1 MPLFPVAHAHTPAQP
16 LIQFGHRTV
25 VQLGSS
31 IEVIAGDI
39 TKPETL
45 LPAVQG
51 LRVKVLMTHY
61 QGVLNTLAAARSA
74 SFRGRFVYL
83 NSGVTNPSLAGS
95 LLNLLKRNTLIW
107 RRHVE
112 DEIRASGLDYTIIR
126 VGFLLNHPGGQRA
139 VEVSQ
144 TALPLA
150 PGNRIAR
157 ADAAEAFVEAMQHP
171 QASRTTIRHRMGQ
184 RQPRR
189 LGYAI

>member
-1 MPLFPVAHAHTPAQP
+1 
-16 LIQFGHRTV
+16 
-25 VQLGSS
+25 
-31 IEVIAGDI
+31 
-39 TKPETL
+39 
-45 LPAVQG
+45 
-51 LRVKVLMTHY
+51 MTHY

-83 NSGVTNPSLAGS
+83 NSGVTNPSLAGG

-144 TALPLA
+144 TALPLLQA
-150 PGNRIAR
+150 TESPAQTLPRPLSKQCSTHRRHAQQFDIVWGKGNREDWGTPFSR
-157 ADAAEAFVEAMQHP
+157 LKPDLWGLLQMGPNNVL
-171 QASRTTIRHRMGQ
+171 QAT
-184 RQPRR
+184 RQGAR
-189 LGYAI
+189 LGLSVGRK